1 MTTRL
6 DAVAKSLSEKLRIA
20 SPAQRRAASF
30 AVCQVGLEATSVDSP
45 VVLDS
50 LAQLREIG
58 SLPTP
63 NIDALNELVFQL
75 DNRYFELQGQS
86 EVNPILEMEVRLVFG
101 QARAIAAVA
110 FAGGQDSL
118 STAMEAIYEAS
129 VASENDDLVF
139 EAALKAL
146 QES

>member
-1 MTTRL
+1 M
-6 DAVAKSLSEKLRIA
+6 
-20 SPAQRRAASF
+20 
-30 AVCQVGLEATSVDSP
+30 
-45 VVLDS
+45 VLDS
-50 LAQLREIG
+50 LAQFREIG

-86 EVNPILEMEVRLVFG
+86 EVNPTLGVEIRRVFG

-118 STAMEAIYEAS
+118 SAAMEAIYEAP
-129 VASENDDLVF
+129 VASEKEYLVF
-139 EAALKAL
+139 EVALKAL
-146 QES
+146 KERCP